1 MSTDQA
7 PVHTAAIIG
16 AGFSGIAMGIA
27 LKRAGIDSFVIFE
40 KSGGLAGTWWDNTYP
55 GAGCDVPSHL
65 YSYSFA
71 PNPDWSLAYSLQG
84 EIRDYVEQTAR
95 RFGVSGHVRLN
106 TAITEARFDETALV
120 WVLATADG
128 ETFRA
133 RHVISA
139 AGPLRV
145 PNIPAIPGMD
155 EFAGPVFHSARWRH
169 DVELAGK
176 TIAMIGS
183 AASAVQIAPAIAGEV
198 GHLHIFQRT
207 PNYIV
212 PRRQKRYSAAQ
223 KARWRRFP
231 VLLRLRRAWMRI
243 SRDVFSFR
251 AFRKNSLLSR
261 LFARNALR
269 HMREIIHDPDLRKK
283 LTPDYPLGCK
293 RILLS
298 DDYYQTLLRPNVSLV
313 TDGIERIT
321 REGLRTK
328 AGHSIDADA
337 IVLATGFEATNFL
350 EGLDV
355 FGRGGQSLHERFE
368 TRLSAYRGVSY
379 PGFPNFYTILGPN
392 TGLGHSSMILIIEAQ
407 ANYIR
412 RCVERAGKDALD
424 VREEAER
431 RYTEAINKAMQ
442 NMVWASNCQSW
453 YKSKD
458 GAIPTLWPHST
469 AAFSRLMARPD
480 FGDYTVL
487 DARAHA

>member
-1 MSTDQA
+1 MSDKGH
-7 PVHTAAIIG
+7 VHTAAIIG

-27 LKRAGIDSFVIFE
+27 LKKAGIEDFIIYE
-40 KSGGLAGTWWDNTYP
+40 KSGGISGTWWDNTYP

-65 YSYSFA
+65 YCYSFA
-71 PNPDWSLAYSLQG
+71 PNPEWSLAYSLQD

-106 TAITEARFDETALV
+106 SAITEARFDETGLYWKLTSAN
-120 WVLATADG
+120 G
-128 ETFRA
+128 ETVCA

-145 PNIPAIPGMD
+145 PNIPAIPGLED
-155 EFAGPVFHSARWRH
+155 FAGPLFHSARWRH
-169 DVELAGK
+169 DVNLSGK
-176 TIAMIGS
+176 AVAMIGS
-183 AASAVQIAPAIAGEV
+183 AASAVQIAPAIADTV
-198 GHLHIFQRT
+198 AHLHIFQRT

-212 PRRQKRYSAAQ
+212 PRRQKRYSEAQ

-231 VLLRLRRAWMRI
+231 FLLRLRRAWMRF

-251 AFRKNSLLSR
+251 AFRKNSILSK
-261 LFARNALR
+261 LFARNALH
-269 HMREIIHDPDLRKK
+269 HMREIIHDPDLRQK

-313 TDGIERIT
+313 TDGIGRIT
-321 REGLRTK
+321 RNGLQTK
-328 AGHSIDADA
+328 TGEDISADV
-337 IVLATGFEATNFL
+337 IVLATGFEATSFL
-350 EGLDV
+350 EGIEVL
-355 FGRGGQSLHERFE
+355 GRGGQSLHARFAQN
-368 TRLSAYRGVSY
+368 LSAYRGVSY
-379 PGFPNFYTILGPN
+379 PGFPNFHTMLGPN

-407 ANYIR
+407 ADYIR
-412 RCVERAGKDALD
+412 RCIERSGDGALD
-424 VREEAER
+424 VHEEAER
-431 RYTEAINKAMQ
+431 RYTEAINKAMTR
-442 NMVWASNCQSW
+442 MVWASDCQSW

-480 FGDYTVL
+480 FDDYAVL
-487 DARAHA
+487 GAD